1 MPNLLI
7 QNIYLA
13 VQRYTYNSGASN
25 KMEWYKKE
33 TLE

>member
-25 KMEWYKKE
+25 KMEWYTKE
-33 TLE
+33 TPE